1 MAAENT
7 PELES
12 SEKLVNEKVSELYEL
27 QKNIKLQQDLSKYEN
42 KRGNLRLKRNKLITK
57 IQNLVNKEET
67 NKIEKKREK
76 IEKYKDDSS
85 RMFTAIKDLNKMKP
99 KTRLLMKE
107 RNQFTAN

>member
-27 QKNIKLQQDLSKYEN
+27 QKNVKFEQDLSKNEN
-42 KRGNLRLKRNKLITK
+42 KRGNLYLKRSKLITK

-67 NKIEKKREK
+67 NKIEKKVEK

-85 RMFTAIKDLNKMKP
+85 TMFTAIKDLNKIKP
-99 KTRLLMKE
+99 KTPLLMKE
-107 RNQFTAN
+107 KNQCTAN